1 MKAGYS
7 KILIIED
14 EPLIQEH
21 LNQCLKDIGY
31 TVVNMIDSAN
41 EAIAYLKSHNDD
53 IDIVLLDINLNDE
66 LDGIDLAN
74 IIKNE
79 YGMPFMF
86 VTSYTDDKT
95 IERAKHTGPIGYI
108 VKPFTTEDLKSNLE
122 IALFN
127 YQKEIQESITNDFIY
142 VKKDHELKKLSF
154 SAITYL
160 EANDNYCMVYTED
173 GRYLLS
179 KTLKKT
185 ITKLPPSKFVRVHR
199 SYVINIDKIDS
210 IGPNYIKIKDKE
222 IPLSESSR
230 KELMQQIE
238 TL

>member
-7 KILIIED
+7 KVLIVED

-21 LNQCLKDIGY
+21 LSACLNEIGY
-31 TVVNMIDSAN
+31 KVVGMIDSVN
-41 EAIAYLKSHNDD
+41 EAIDFLKKNHNDV
-53 IDIVLLDINLNDE
+53 DIVLLDINLNDE

-127 YQKEIQESITNDFIY
+127 YRKEIQESITSDFIY

-154 SAITYL
+154 SEITYL

-185 ITKLPPSKFVRVHR
+185 IVKFPPSKFIRVHR
-199 SYVINIDKIDS
+199 SYVINVDQIDS
-210 IGPNYIKIKDKE
+210 IGPNYIKIKGKE